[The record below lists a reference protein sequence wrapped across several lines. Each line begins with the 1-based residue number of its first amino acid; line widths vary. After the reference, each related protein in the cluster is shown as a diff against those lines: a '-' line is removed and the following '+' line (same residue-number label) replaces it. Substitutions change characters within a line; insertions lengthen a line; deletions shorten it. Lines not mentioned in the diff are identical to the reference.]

1 MEPLQAPHAGMVPVG
16 SRRRWE
22 RAPWQRAKRCLT
34 IILNQLGYPARSE
47 PKARHGV
54 AGAVRSPSDA
64 GGKGGH
70 WGRRIIAMSEEDGA
84 PSLDAAELAARL
96 QAFLGRYYR
105 RVQVHDLRPMA
116 GGAHRQTW
124 AFDALVEDEEGER
137 LLRLVYRSG
146 PPPGAMVGMPIDREY
161 RVLRAAYLSGV
172 PVPRVYPLT
181 ADPFE
186 PIDMLVMDRV
196 DGESI
201 ARRILRDPEF
211 VQARRLL
218 PRQLGEALARIHR
231 IDIQRHGLDDLPA
244 PPEGSSPAAHALA
257 VLRATY
263 EAVALVPSP
272 VFEMAFRWL
281 AQRLPSSSWRTL
293 VHGDY
298 RLGNLIIG
306 PEGLRAV
313 LDWEGAHIGDPMEDL
328 GWCCVRSW
336 RFGQDHLPVA
346 GLGQREEL
354 RAAYEE
360 AGGPAIQWDAWSW
373 WEAYGNL
380 RWGIICIMQAR
391 RSLDGHE
398 PSVELATIGRRVS
411 ETEWELLH
419 IMEGR

>member
-1 MEPLQAPHAGMVPVG
+1 
-16 SRRRWE
+16 
-22 RAPWQRAKRCLT
+22 
-34 IILNQLGYPARSE
+34 
-47 PKARHGV
+47 
-54 AGAVRSPSDA
+54 
-64 GGKGGH
+64 
-70 WGRRIIAMSEEDGA
+70 MSEREA
-84 PSLDAAELAARL
+84 AHLLDAAELARRL
-96 QAFLGRYYR
+96 QEFLGRYYDSVEVR
-105 RVQVHDLRPMA
+105 DLRPMA

-124 AFDALVEDEEGER
+124 AFDALVRDRERER

-146 PPPGAMVGMPIDREY
+146 PPPGAMSGMPIDREY

-181 ADPFE
+181 DDPFE

-196 DGESI
+196 EGESI
-201 ARRILRDPEF
+201 ARRILRDAEF
-211 VQARRLL
+211 AQARRLL
-218 PRQLGEALARIHR
+218 PRQLGQALARIHR
-231 IDIQRHGLDDLPA
+231 IDIERHGLGDLPA
-244 PPEGSSPAAHALA
+244 PPEGMAPARHALDN
-257 VLRATY
+257 LRAMY
-263 EAVALVPSP
+263 EEVALVPSP
-272 VFEMAFRWL
+272 VFELAFRWL
-281 AQRLPSSSWRTL
+281 AQRLPGSALRTF

-298 RLGNLIIG
+298 RLGNLIAG
-306 PEGLRAV
+306 PEGLRAI
-313 LDWEGAHIGDPMEDL
+313 LDWEGAHVGDPMEDV

-354 RAAYEE
+354 RAGYEE
-360 AGGPAIQWDAWSW
+360 AGGLEIDWDAWRW

-419 IMEGR
+419 IMEGG

>member
-1 MEPLQAPHAGMVPVG
+1 
-16 SRRRWE
+16 
-22 RAPWQRAKRCLT
+22 
-34 IILNQLGYPARSE
+34 
-47 PKARHGV
+47 
-54 AGAVRSPSDA
+54 
-64 GGKGGH
+64 
-70 WGRRIIAMSEEDGA
+70 MSEA
-84 PSLDAAELAARL
+84 PAAAAEAAELGRRL
-96 QAFLGRYYR
+96 QEFLGRYYR
-105 RVQVHDLRPMA
+105 RVRVEGLRPLA

-124 AFDALVEDEEGER
+124 AFDALVEDGEGQQR
-137 LLRLVYRSG
+137 LALVYRSG
-146 PPPGAMVGMPIDREY
+146 PPPGATGGMPIGREY

-181 ADPFE
+181 DDPFE
-186 PIDMLVMDRV
+186 PVEMLVMERV
-196 DGESI
+196 EGESI
-201 ARRILRDPEF
+201 ARRILREPEF
-211 VQARRLL
+211 AEARRLL
-218 PRQLGEALARIHR
+218 PRQLGQALARIHR
-231 IDIQRHGLDDLPA
+231 IDVVRHGLDDLPA
-244 PPEGSSPAAHALA
+244 PPEGVAPARHALEN
-257 VLRATY
+257 LRATY

-272 VFEMAFRWL
+272 VFELAFRWL
-281 AQRLPSSSWRTL
+281 GERLPPSRLRTF

-298 RLGNLIIG
+298 RLGNLIAG

-313 LDWEGAHIGDPMEDL
+313 LDWEGAHIGDPMEDV

-336 RFGQDHLPVA
+336 RFGHDHLPVA

-360 AGGPAIQWDAWSW
+360 ADGPEVEWEAWRW

-419 IMEGR
+419 LMEGR